1 MKTLPSEENK
11 LWAIDKNIVLE
22 ILSSSVDGLTKAE
35 ALDRLKKYGPN
46 TISEKSKN
54 SFLNIIL
61 LQIINPLI
69 FILLFAGLVTAYL
82 GEVIEMSVILLA
94 VTINVIFGAYQEYN
108 AENTIEKLKTFI
120 KNKAKVLR
128 DGALHEVDASELVP
142 GDIINLT
149 YGSRIPADARILESL
164 DFSVDESILTGESV
178 PISKKDE
185 LVHTD
190 GLTDRVNSVFC
201 GTLVTNG
208 NAMAVVTNT
217 GNNTEFG
224 KIATA
229 VLETDNTPT
238 PVQNAVKKISWY
250 IFSIALVIVIFI
262 FSLGLYRGESI
273 FEMLILSSAVAVGAV
288 PEALPITLT
297 VILSIG
303 VLNISKK
310 GGLIRKLASAET
322 LGSTSLVL
330 TDKTGTITKGEL
342 TLNNILPTNFL
353 LGSIDEDINKPL
365 AEINKDQIH
374 LLKTA
379 YLNIQATVEK
389 ITEDKNNWLY
399 SGDASEVIIL
409 KSLYQYNIDFKKDK
423 GSKLLLPFN
432 STNKYSISVG
442 SKNSVILGAPDILIQ
457 NSDLGSGDKK
467 RLQEILVN
475 LSNQG
480 KRIVGLATKDNN
492 ELNIHQ
498 NNFQGLFTFSDPIR
512 QGVYESI
519 NFIKEHGVTVKVIS
533 GDLPGTVRFIA
544 SEVGIKASEEEVI
557 TGETIRDLGDMEL
570 LKILPKIKIFA
581 RVTPEDKMRIGN
593 LYRKLGEVVAMTGD
607 GVNDAPALKA
617 MDIGISLASGSDVAK
632 SASDMILLNNDF
644 TTIANTIS
652 EGRIIK
658 SNIQKVFVYLMSSS
672 LDEVFVIV
680 GALIAGLALP
690 LNALQIIWVNILN
703 GSLPALAF
711 AYDKD
716 KNLSKK
722 IDKNI
727 FNNKTKFLAIG
738 IGAVSSIL
746 LFIFYYTLNKMIDDL
761 LLVRSI
767 FFMCFTIYAL
777 VISYSFKNLDRF
789 IFQYN
794 PFNNLR
800 LNIANLIG
808 IGLVS
813 LTVYLPFMQKIFNV
827 KSVPLEYLWLVVAW
841 CLSNVIVIELAKFFF
856 DLFHKESR
864 EVAVTI

>member
-1 MKTLPSEENK
+1 MKTLPAEENK

-22 ILSSSVDGLTKAE
+22 ILSTSMDGLTNTE
-35 ALDRLKKYGPN
+35 ALDRLKKHGPN

-54 SFLNIIL
+54 TLLNIIL
-61 LQIINPLI
+61 SQIKNPLI
-69 FILLFAGLVTAYL
+69 FILLFAALVTAYL
-82 GEVIEMSVILLA
+82 GEMVEMSAILFA
-94 VTINVIFGAYQEYN
+94 VTISVIFGAYQEYN

-128 DGALHEVDASELVP
+128 DGALHEIEASELVP
-142 GDIINLT
+142 GDIINIT

-164 DFSVDESILTGESV
+164 DLKIDESILTGESIPV
-178 PISKKDE
+178 SKGE
-185 LVHTD
+185 QIVQTD
-190 GLTDRVNSVFC
+190 TITDRANYVFC
-201 GTLVTNG
+201 GTMATNG
-208 NAMAVVTNT
+208 NALAVVTNT

-229 VLETDNTPT
+229 VLETDNAPT

-262 FSLGLYRGESI
+262 FSLGLSRGESI
-273 FEMLILSSAVAVGAV
+273 SEMLILSAAVAVGAV

-342 TLNNILPTNFL
+342 TLNNILPIHFL
-353 LGSIDEDINKPL
+353 LKGTDEDINKPMS
-365 AEINKDQIH
+365 EINKDQIH
-374 LLKTA
+374 LLKIA

-409 KSLYQYNIDFKKDK
+409 KSLYQYDIDFKKEK
-423 GSKLLLPFN
+423 SSKLLLPFN

-442 SKNSVILGAPDILIQ
+442 EKSSVILGAPDILIH
-457 NSDLGSGDKK
+457 NSALNARDKK
-467 RLQEILVN
+467 RLREIVVN

-480 KRIVGLATKDNN
+480 KRIVGLATKDNT

-512 QGVYESI
+512 EEVYESI
-519 NFIKEHGVTVKVIS
+519 TFIEGHGVKVKVIS

-544 SEVGIKASEEEVI
+544 SEVGIKASEEEI
-557 TGETIRDLGDMEL
+557 LTGEMIRDLGDIEL
-570 LKILPKIKIFA
+570 LKILPKIKLFA

-593 LYRKLGEVVAMTGD
+593 LYRSLGEVVAMTGD

-617 MDIGISLASGSDVAK
+617 MDIGISLSSGSDVAK

-644 TTIANTIS
+644 KTISNTIS
-652 EGRIIK
+652 EGRTIK

-672 LDEVFVIV
+672 LDGVFVIA
-680 GALIAGLALP
+680 GSLIAGLALP
-690 LNALQIIWVNILN
+690 LNALQIIWVNILT
-703 GSLPALAF
+703 GSLPALSF
-711 AYDKD
+711 AYDKNQ
-716 KNLSKK
+716 NLSQKV
-722 IDKNI
+722 DKNI
-727 FNNKTKFLAIG
+727 FNFKTKFLAIG
-738 IGAVSSIL
+738 IGTASSL
-746 LFIFYYTLNKMIDDL
+746 FLFILYFALNKWSDDL

-767 FFMCFTIYAL
+767 FFICFALYIL
-777 VISYSFKNLDRF
+777 VISYSFKNLDRS

-794 PFNNLR
+794 PFNNMR

-813 LTVYLPFMQKIFNV
+813 LTVYLPFLQRVFNL
-827 KSVPLEYLWLVVAW
+827 KSVPLKYLWLIVVW
-841 CLSNVIVIELAKFFF
+841 CLINITIVELSKFLF
-856 DLFHKESR
+856 DLFYKRDKE
-864 EVAVTI
+864 VPVTI